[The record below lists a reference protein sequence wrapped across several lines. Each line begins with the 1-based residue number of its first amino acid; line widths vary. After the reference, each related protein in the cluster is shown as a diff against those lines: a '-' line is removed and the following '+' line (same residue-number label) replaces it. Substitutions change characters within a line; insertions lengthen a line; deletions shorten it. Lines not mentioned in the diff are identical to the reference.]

1 MNSLRERKK
10 KKKQWKGKIKK
21 LVEHLLMNLVFLLAV
36 PASKSRNPSSWKT
49 RVGSRSSRSNCFSR
63 IRPILIHYGRDTTGW
78 RRPSRSLP
86 PLMLQQYG
94 YEIFDRNLYFD
105 IVIDSFK
112 QQILA
117 RLFLCL
123 VTSVSINCCRYFV
136 SSFYH
141 DWNWSSPPLTLQT
154 DASKVNTVLSSL
166 IHPDEEEYLMEL
178 VSFNSQNEMFFNCK
192 PPHNPSRW
200 LLRIWVVKLTNIML
214 ATWIRSVV
222 LKVAMMLCRNEVD
235 GLCGGRHRVAHV
247 CEAPNRRFIP
257 TVDASVGT
265 KSSLSHP
272 LGQIFDD
279 VRAVS
284 STSELVERV
293 EATDSNRRE
302 TNRPRN
308 QPIAV
313 FQKYSG
319 RWKIDDVLDG
329 NFEAAGVLVRPV
341 VVH

>member
-141 DWNWSSPPLTLQT
+141 DWNWSSPPPNHPLNRRIKGEYSVVFFDSSGRGRILDGTCQFQQPKWNVLQLQT
-154 DASKVNTVLSSL
+154 SPQSFKMVTTNLS
-166 IHPDEEEYLMEL
+166 
-178 VSFNSQNEMFFNCK
+178 C
-192 PPHNPSRW
+192 
-200 LLRIWVVKLTNIML
+200 
-214 ATWIRSVV
+214 
-222 LKVAMMLCRNEVD
+222 
-235 GLCGGRHRVAHV
+235 
-247 CEAPNRRFIP
+247 
-257 TVDASVGT
+257 
-265 KSSLSHP
+265 
-272 LGQIFDD
+272 
-279 VRAVS
+279 
-284 STSELVERV
+284 
-293 EATDSNRRE
+293 
-302 TNRPRN
+302 
-308 QPIAV
+308 
-313 FQKYSG
+313 
-319 RWKIDDVLDG
+319 
-329 NFEAAGVLVRPV
+329 
-341 VVH
+341 